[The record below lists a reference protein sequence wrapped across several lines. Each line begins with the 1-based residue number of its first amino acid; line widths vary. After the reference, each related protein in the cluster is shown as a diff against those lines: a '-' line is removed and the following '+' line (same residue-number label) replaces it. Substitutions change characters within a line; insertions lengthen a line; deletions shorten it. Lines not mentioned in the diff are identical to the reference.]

1 MSYCQVINILS
12 NFWRFFLDSNINFS
26 FFVLINLV
34 FLLSL
39 ENDRHKAYE
48 DCDKV
53 LFYRILFSSRIKM
66 DQCKQID
73 FEYDIG
79 MFTKNLATEEL
90 LCLQL

>member
-1 MSYCQVINILS
+1 MIDTKLMKIVIVS
-12 NFWRFFLDSNINFS
+12 
-26 FFVLINLV
+26 
-34 FLLSL
+34 
-39 ENDRHKAYE
+39 
-48 DCDKV
+48 
-53 LFYRILFSSRIKM
+53 FYRILFSSRIKM